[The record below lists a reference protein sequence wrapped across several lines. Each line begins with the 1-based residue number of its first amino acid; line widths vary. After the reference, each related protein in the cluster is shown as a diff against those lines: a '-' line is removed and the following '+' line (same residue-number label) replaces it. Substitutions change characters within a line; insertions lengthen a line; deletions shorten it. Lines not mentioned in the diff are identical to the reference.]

1 MLLSECFTIDG
12 DVDMDNFLLRRR
24 LRMEDLGFDGLLST
38 EQDRKKKSTTR
49 GADDIDMLPPAYHQ
63 FFPTMSLSAC
73 YTEDCVLDVERYK
86 KRRRMQNDDDHWA
99 DDFDDAIDKPK
110 KTRSKKRPILARRTE
125 TGEPEEIPPTQSM
138 WYILYVGGAANVEC
152 KRFQNKFRRRFRMPY
167 ATFLEL
173 VSDAKAGNWFP
184 SWMGCNCAGKQSSPI
199 ELMILGSLR
208 YLGRGWTFDDLEEA
222 TAVGEETHRRF
233 FHQFI
238 LVGATTLYAKYVLHP
253 TTTAEIERHM
263 AEFKMAGLP
272 GACGSTDATSI
283 IHEMCSHR
291 IARIHKGFKSKHPTR
306 TYNLTANHPR
316 EILCTTEGHPGS
328 FNDKTVVLHDDF
340 ICDIKSGHILDDYT
354 FELLERRGENGD
366 NIVPVSYQGVWL
378 VVDNGYHNWS
388 ITVPPFSN
396 SSRYDEIRWSEWL
409 ESMRKDVEVCCD
421 HILNRTHSHHN

>member
-125 TGEPEEIPPTQSM
+125 TGELEEIPPTQSM

-222 TAVGEETHRRF
+222 TAVGEESHRRF
-233 FHQFI
+233 FHQFDFHKLLCLSHNPSSTMI
-238 LVGATTLYAKYVLHP
+238 QLEAFECLLLSRQIFTSEQVKCFNTNDTPNLVDMRELELPLRAGMLLSR
-253 TTTAEIERHM
+253 RH
-263 AEFKMAGLP
+263 G
-272 GACGSTDATSI
+272 
-283 IHEMCSHR
+283 
-291 IARIHKGFKSKHPTR
+291 
-306 TYNLTANHPR
+306 
-316 EILCTTEGHPGS
+316 
-328 FNDKTVVLHDDF
+328 
-340 ICDIKSGHILDDYT
+340 
-354 FELLERRGENGD
+354 RR
-366 NIVPVSYQGVWL
+366 
-378 VVDNGYHNWS
+378 
-388 ITVPPFSN
+388 
-396 SSRYDEIRWSEWL
+396 
-409 ESMRKDVEVCCD
+409 
-421 HILNRTHSHHN
+421 